1 MCFPV
6 VRRSLN
12 HVEKIS
18 KLHYMNTSIRRIRL
32 NSRIL
37 LDKKIGVNSIYKVKD
52 VYVYLDIM

>member
-37 LDKKIGVNSIYKVKD
+37 LNKKNGCKFN
-52 VYVYLDIM
+52 L